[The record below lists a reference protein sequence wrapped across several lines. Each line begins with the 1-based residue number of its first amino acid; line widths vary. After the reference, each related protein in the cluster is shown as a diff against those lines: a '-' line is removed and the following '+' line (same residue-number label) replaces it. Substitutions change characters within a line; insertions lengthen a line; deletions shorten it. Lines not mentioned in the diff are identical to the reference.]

1 MSLESK
7 ETLDVNEVTE
17 EKMTRAARYY
27 ILHKEE
33 KKAKYDSKPDVIRKR
48 AEREQKR
55 QEKEQA
61 DKAVK
66 EAKALE
72 KQRKD
77 AIALATSKRIL
88 PVISKT

>member
-7 ETLDVNEVTE
+7 ETVDVNEVTE

-33 KKAKYDSKPDVIRKR
+33 KKAKYDSTPDVIRKR

-55 QEKEQA
+55 QEKEQV
-61 DKAVK
+61 DKAAK

-72 KQRKD
+72 KQRKN
-77 AIALATSKRIL
+77 AIALATSKR
-88 PVISKT
+88 KKMH